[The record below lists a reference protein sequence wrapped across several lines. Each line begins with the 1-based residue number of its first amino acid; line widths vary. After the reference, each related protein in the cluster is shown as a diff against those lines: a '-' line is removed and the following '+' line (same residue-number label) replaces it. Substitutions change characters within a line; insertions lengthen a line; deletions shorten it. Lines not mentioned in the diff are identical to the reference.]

1 MARFSQLSILA
12 FLFTVVLG
20 TSTYAESAFD
30 VGRELQRGGKYS
42 AAEQSYRTFL
52 KQEPRSIPALTNLGV
67 VLAHQGRFHEAIEA
81 YRKALSIAPEALPVR
96 VDLTLAYY
104 RVGAWQD
111 AITAIQA
118 VLQANPHD
126 RRSLQLLA
134 ICYTESARFAEA
146 AATYRKLL
154 PSNDPSILI
163 GLATAYR
170 NLGKIEDSDKLLNDL
185 LSTNPDT
192 PEVHFL
198 MGLAE
203 YARQDYERA
212 RIAFGKALRL
222 APNRADSRFYL
233 GATYFKQRQFDQA
246 IDAWKLAVGADPQYF
261 PAAFALGSLYS
272 ELGRYREAEPYLARS
287 LTMRPHDALTQFEMG
302 RWCLLNGELR
312 RAAKLLESA
321 SRANPKSKQTSIL
334 LAQTYRKLGW
344 ADKAAAQFARSRN
357 LYSDSVANDWI
368 GQATR
373 ISRQGVSQIP

>member
-1 MARFSQLSILA
+1 MVRFSQLSILA
-12 FLFTVVLG
+12 LLFTFATG
-20 TSTYAESAFD
+20 TSIYAESAFD
-30 VGRELQRGGKYS
+30 VGRELQRRGDYS

-52 KQEPRSIPALTNLGV
+52 HQEPRSVPALTNLGV
-67 VLAHQGRFHEAIEA
+67 VLAHQGRFHEAIEI
-81 YRKALSIAPEALPVR
+81 YRKALSIAPEALPVKI
-96 VDLTLAYY
+96 DLALAYY
-104 RVGAWQD
+104 RLGAWND
-111 AITAIQA
+111 AITAIRA

-134 ICYTESARFAEA
+134 ICYSESGHFAEA
-146 AATYRKLL
+146 AAVYRELL

-163 GLATAYR
+163 GLSAAYR
-170 NLGKIEDSDKLLNDL
+170 NLGRTEDSDKLLSDL
-185 LSTNPDT
+185 LSTNPDA

-198 MGLAE
+198 LGLAE

-212 RIAFGKALRL
+212 RISFGKALRL

-246 IDAWKLAVGADPQYF
+246 IDAWKLAAGADPQYF

-287 LTMRPHDALTQFEMG
+287 LSMRPHDALTQFEMG
-302 RWCLLNGELR
+302 RWCLLNGELS
-312 RAAKLLESA
+312 RAAELLESA

-357 LYSDSVANDWI
+357 LYRDSVADDWI

-373 ISRQGVSQIP
+373 ISRQETPPAP